1 MRQRVHAGTEALR
14 AFNASGYE
22 ILDEDLA
29 TRGEVVI
36 WSIDPLTPRLGDLFT
51 IESDGRVHE
60 ITVHELTT
68 FKGGWSARC
77 RIYAALS

>member
-1 MRQRVHAGTEALR
+1 MRQGVNTETTALR
-14 AFNASGYE
+14 AFNPSGYE

-36 WSIDPLTPRLGDLFT
+36 WSVDPLTPRLGELFT
-51 IESDGRVHE
+51 VESDGRVHE
-60 ITVHELTT
+60 MAVHELTT

-77 RIYAALS
+77 RIYAALT